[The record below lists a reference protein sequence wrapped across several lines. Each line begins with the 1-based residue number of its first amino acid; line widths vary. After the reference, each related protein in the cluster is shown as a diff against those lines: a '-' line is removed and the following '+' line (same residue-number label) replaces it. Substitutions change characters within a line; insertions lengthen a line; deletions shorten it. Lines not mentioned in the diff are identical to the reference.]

1 MCRARQGGF
10 CLIFGCFNIVRDSIS
25 KISSF
30 RVNFQGEFMDFRQIL
45 FFNIKPIEANELNC
59 IPPEMINTPP
69 DFR

>member
-1 MCRARQGGF
+1 
-10 CLIFGCFNIVRDSIS
+10 
-25 KISSF
+25 
-30 RVNFQGEFMDFRQIL
+30 MDFRQIL